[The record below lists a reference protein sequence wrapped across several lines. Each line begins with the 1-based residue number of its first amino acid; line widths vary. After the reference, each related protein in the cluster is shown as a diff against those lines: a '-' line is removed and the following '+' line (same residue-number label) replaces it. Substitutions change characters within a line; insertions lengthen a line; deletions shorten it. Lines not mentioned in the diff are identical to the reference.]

1 MLKQDSKH
9 AQSDSNQH
17 DYGSHKNY
25 LEDYSSKMVMKDKIR
40 CGNKSLSH
48 GAASFKKTFRV
59 AIR

>member
-25 LEDYSSKMVMKDKIR
+25 LEDYSSKMVMKDKI
-40 CGNKSLSH
+40 
-48 GAASFKKTFRV
+48 
-59 AIR
+59 